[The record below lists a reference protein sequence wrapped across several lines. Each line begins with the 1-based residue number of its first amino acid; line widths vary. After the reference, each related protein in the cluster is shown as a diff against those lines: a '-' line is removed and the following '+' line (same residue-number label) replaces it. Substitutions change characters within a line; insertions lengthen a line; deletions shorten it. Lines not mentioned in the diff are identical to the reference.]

1 MIALIFEL
9 HNNILF
15 RIRVKVLVQILALT
29 WCILSIFFSFS
40 PA

>member
-9 HNNILF
+9 HNNILC

-29 WCILSIFFSFS
+29 WCILIIFFSIS